1 SQLFKA
7 CLILAGL
14 SVTSTLNASFNAGSP
29 IVAAV
34 SLEQAAHLVQGSA
47 GGRILGAE
55 TRNAGGRTVYI
66 IKVLTP
72 DGKRVRYIQ
81 VDAESGRIIGGG

>member
-1 SQLFKA
+1 MFLSGL
-7 CLILAGL
+7 LVTGSSLAGL
-14 SVTSTLNASFNAGSP
+14 RPETL
-29 IVAAV
+29 ILAAV
-34 SLEQAAHLVQGSA
+34 SLEQAARMVQGSA

-55 TRNAGGRTVYI
+55 TRDVGGRTVYI

-72 DGKRVRYIQ
+72 DGKRVRNIQ